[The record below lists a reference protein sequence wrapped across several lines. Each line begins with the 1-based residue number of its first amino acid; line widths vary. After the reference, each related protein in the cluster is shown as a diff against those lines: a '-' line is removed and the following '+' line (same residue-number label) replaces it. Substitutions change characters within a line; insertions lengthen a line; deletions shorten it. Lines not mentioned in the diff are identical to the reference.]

1 MPELS
6 LAWLVGL
13 TAAAFA
19 AGFIS
24 SIAGAGGMI
33 VLPCLLWA
41 GVPPVQALATNKC
54 QSVFGTLSSALN
66 FLRKGHLQLRPLRW
80 ALLYALIGA
89 VIGTLWVQRVDAAL
103 LEAVL
108 PYVLIVLAG
117 YFAVS
122 PRIADVDTP
131 PRLRASVFD
140 PLVGGGLGLYGGAFG
155 PGMGSFSAAAF
166 AGLRGFNMRK
176 ATASTK
182 PLVLVANASSL
193 VIFIAGGH
201 VLWALA
207 LSMAVAQFAGARLG
221 SNLVIRRGAA
231 LVKPVIVLTTLAI
244 AVRLVLKNG

>member
-1 MPELS
+1 MIELS
-6 LAWLVGL
+6 LAWVLGL
-13 TAAAFA
+13 TVAAFA

-54 QSVFGTLSSALN
+54 QSVFGTLSSTLN
-66 FLRKGHLQLRPLRW
+66 FFRKGHLQLRPLRW
-80 ALLYALIGA
+80 ALLYALFGA
-89 VIGTLWVQRVDAAL
+89 AIGTLWVQQMDAAV
-103 LEAVL
+103 LETVL
-108 PYVLIVLAG
+108 PYVLILLAG
-117 YFAVS
+117 YFALS
-122 PRIADVDTP
+122 PRIADEDAP
-131 PRLRASVFD
+131 PRLSSSVFD

-166 AGLRGFNMRK
+166 ACLRGFNMRK

-182 PLVLVANASSL
+182 PLVLVANVSSL

-207 LSMAVAQFAGARLG
+207 LSMAVAQFVGARLG
-221 SNLVIRRGAA
+221 SNLVITRGAA
-231 LVKPVIVLTTLAI
+231 LVKPVIVVTTAAI
-244 AVRLVLKNG
+244 ALRLLLR

>member
-1 MPELS
+1 VIDLS
-6 LAWLVGL
+6 VAWMLGL
-13 TAAAFA
+13 TIAAFA

-54 QSVFGTLSSALN
+54 QSVFGTLSSTLN
-66 FLRKGHLQLRPLRW
+66 FFRKGHLQLQPLRG

-89 VIGTLWVQRVDAAL
+89 AIGTLWVQRVDAAVL
-103 LEAVL
+103 DRLL

-117 YFAVS
+117 YFALS
-122 PRIADVDTP
+122 PRIADEDAP
-131 PRLRASVFD
+131 PRMSSVVFD

-155 PGMGSFSAAAF
+155 PGMGSFAAAAF

-182 PLVLVANASSL
+182 PVVLVANVSSL

-201 VLWALA
+201 VVWALA
-207 LSMAVAQFAGARLG
+207 LSMAVAQFVGARLG
-221 SNLVIRRGAA
+221 SNLVITRGAA
-231 LVKPVIVLTTLAI
+231 LVRPVIVITTAAI
-244 AVRLVLKNG
+244 ALRLLLR

>member
-1 MPELS
+1 ML
-6 LAWLVGL
+6 GL
-13 TAAAFA
+13 TAAAFV

-66 FLRKGHLQLRPLRW
+66 YLRKGHLQLGALRW
-80 ALLYALIGA
+80 ALLYALVGA
-89 VIGTLWVQRVDAAL
+89 VAGTLWVQQIDAAR
-103 LEAVL
+103 LETLL
-108 PYVLIVLAG
+108 PYVLILLAV
-117 YFAVS
+117 YFALS
-122 PRIADVDTP
+122 PRIADADTP
-131 PRLRASVFD
+131 PRLPAAVFD

-176 ATASTK
+176 ATAATK
-182 PLVLVANASSL
+182 PLVLVANVSSL

-201 VLWALA
+201 VVWGLA
-207 LSMAVAQFAGARLG
+207 LGMSVAQFVGARLG
-221 SNLVIRRGAA
+221 SNLVIARGAA

-244 AVRLVLKNG
+244 ALRLVLKNL